1 MREFIKRL
9 EAADELLRVETK
21 VTTEH
26 EITEITDR
34 ISKSQG
40 GGKAILFESTDSN
53 FPVVMN
59 LMGSLN
65 RICLA
70 MGVERL
76 EELTERIDS
85 VLHEATAPKN
95 NLWDKLKMLPTLS
108 AMASWLPK
116 RTSKKG
122 RCQDI
127 VLLGEEAKL
136 STLPILKCWPHDG
149 GRFITLP
156 MVHTVE
162 PSSGARNVGMYRMQV
177 LDEQTTAMHWHIHK
191 TGARHFD
198 EYKRRGERMPVS
210 VAIGGD
216 ITYAYC
222 ATTPMPENMDEY
234 LLAGF
239 LRGKPV
245 KLVKCVTND
254 IYVPEDCDFVLE
266 GYIDPNEEFAVEGPF
281 GDHTGFYSL
290 QGLYPKFHVTAI
302 THRSDAIY
310 PATIVGVP
318 PQEDAYIA
326 MATERIFLSPIRFAI
341 MPEAHDMWMPVA
353 GTAHNLVLL
362 SIKSRYKGEAHKIAQ
377 AVWGAG
383 QMMFTKYL
391 LVAESTTDIR
401 NTEQVAS
408 LLRNIDLSSSLI
420 RSEGVLDV
428 LDHATATPGFG
439 GKMALVATEQPEQSK
454 TPTMGGE
461 LPKGISGRLLS
472 EWGTLVIFATHD
484 QSVEPLKLMTQA
496 KLHDVNFIAI
506 FDRQAESLTD
516 EELLWIGLA
525 NTDPRRDTEQVK
537 SSLFIDC
544 RSKRPGAEGMPPRF
558 PNVVTSS
565 QSTIELVDRRWS
577 EYNIGELI
585 NSPSSHYAKLKLSN
599 KEDW

>member
-1 MREFIKRL
+1 MRNFIAKL
-9 EAADELLRVETK
+9 EKAGEIVRVKAK
-21 VTTEH
+21 VSTEQ

-34 ISKSQG
+34 MSKSEG
-40 GGKAILFESTDSN
+40 GGKAILFETTDSK
-53 FPVVMN
+53 FPVAMN
-59 LMGSLN
+59 LMGSLS
-65 RICLA
+65 RISLA

-76 EELTERIDS
+76 EELTERIDG

-116 RTSKKG
+116 RVSSKG
-122 RCQDI
+122 LCQDV
-127 VLLGEEAKL
+127 VLCGEEAKL

-156 MVHTVE
+156 MVHTVD
-162 PSSGARNVGMYRMQV
+162 PSNGARNVGMYRMQV
-177 LDEQTTAMHWHIHK
+177 LDEHTTAMHWHIHK

-216 ITYAYC
+216 ITYAYS

-245 KLVKCVTND
+245 KLVKCMTND
-254 IYVPEDCDFVLE
+254 IYVPEDSDFVIE
-266 GYIDPNEEFAVEGPF
+266 GYIDPSEELAVEGPF

-302 THRSDAIY
+302 THRKDAIY

-341 MPEAHDMWMPVA
+341 MPEAQDMWMPVA

-362 SIKSRYKGEAHKIAQ
+362 SIKSRYAGEAHKIAQ
-377 AVWGAG
+377 ATWGAG

-391 LVAESTTDIR
+391 LVTESTTDIR
-401 NTEQVAS
+401 NTEQVAQ
-408 LLRNIDLSSSLI
+408 LLRNMDLRTSLV
-420 RSEGVLDV
+420 RSEGVMDV

-439 GKMALVATEQPEQSK
+439 GKIALVAGHPAAAKSPSMGSFTQTEVSTK
-454 TPTMGGE
+454 L
-461 LPKGISGRLLS
+461 LP
-472 EWGTLVIFATHD
+472 EWGVLVIFAPYD
-484 QSVEPLKLMTQA
+484 ERFNYANLIKEA
-496 KLHDVNFIAI
+496 KLNDVNFIAI
-506 FDRQAESLTD
+506 FDRQAESLTN

-525 NTDPRRDTEQVK
+525 NTDPRRDAELVGR
-537 SSLFIDC
+537 SLFIDC
-544 RSKRPGAEGMPPRF
+544 RSKRPGTEGMPARF

-565 QSTIELVDRRWS
+565 QATIELVDRRWN
-577 EYNIGELI
+577 EYNIGEMI
-585 NSPSSHYAKLKLSN
+585 ESPSTHYAKLKLSN